1 MEQTNVNFE
10 DLLNTM
16 NFDSLEQ
23 ETPEEVV
30 DLSLPE
36 SVEEKEE
43 DVVTEP
49 AKEEIVATKEKEPEK
64 VDLTLTEETNYD
76 SLIKELVDLGDWD
89 SDFVI
94 PSEDG
99 EDVLI
104 TDLKGVTKE
113 RFQEI
118 KEAVKD
124 FKDKEF
130 KSKYVSIDGLTETQR
145 SLINIVKSGNLEKAE
160 ELFKNPQQLQEPFQ
174 GYDSSNDTHNINV
187 LAYHYKQQGFSDKK
201 IQSLI
206 KVTQED
212 LTLDTEAQAV
222 VDSYREGY
230 KNHLEGI
237 EKETEEIKKQEE
249 ESRKVY
255 RKDLAAKYKEEGF
268 PEPLVKKLV
277 DATTKLDQD
286 GELPVDKV
294 YEQLMK
300 DPKEAKEVALF
311 LLNRQEYIN
320 RVKAPVKKEADV
332 NFLKKLNIARKT
344 APSKNSQKEEDSPNN
359 FFETLTFN

>member
-16 NFDSLEQ
+16 NFNSPEQ

-30 DLSLPE
+30 DLTLPE
-36 SVEEKEE
+36 SVDEEEKVEE
-43 DVVTEP
+43 TKE
-49 AKEEIVATKEKEPEK
+49 EEIVATKEEEIEK
-64 VDLTLTEETNYD
+64 VDLSLTEETNYD
-76 SLIKELVDLGDWD
+76 TLIKELVDLGEWD

-94 PSEDG
+94 TDDEGNDI
-99 EDVLI
+99 LI
-104 TDLKGVTKE
+104 TDLKGTDKE
-113 RFQEI
+113 KFNLIKDEI
-118 KEAVKD
+118 KSL
-124 FKDKEF
+124 KDKEF
-130 KSKYVSIDGLTETQR
+130 KTKYVSVDGLTETQK
-145 SLINIVKSGNLEKAE
+145 SLINIIKSGNLEKAE
-160 ELFKNPQQLQEPFQ
+160 ELFKNPTQLQEPFQ
-174 GYDSSNDTHNINV
+174 GYDYSNDTHNINV

-206 KVTQED
+206 KVAQED

-222 VDSYREGY
+222 VEQYREGY
-230 KNHLEGI
+230 KNHLSSI
-237 EKETEEIKKQEE
+237 EKEAEEAKKQEE

-255 RKDLAAKYKEEGF
+255 RKDLTTQYKDEGF

-277 DATTKLDQD
+277 DATTKPDQD

-311 LLNRQEYIN
+311 LLNRQEYLN

-344 APSKNSQKEEDSPNN
+344 APSKNSQKEEDTPNN

>member
-16 NFDSLEQ
+16 NFDSPAQ
-23 ETPEEVV
+23 ETPE
-30 DLSLPE
+30 
-36 SVEEKEE
+36 
-43 DVVTEP
+43 
-49 AKEEIVATKEKEPEK
+49 EK
-64 VDLTLTEETNYD
+64 VDLTLPESVEVIKEETIKEDVIEEETPPITQEPEKIDLNLAEETNYD
-76 SLIKELVDLGDWD
+76 TLIKELVELGEWD

-94 PSEDG
+94 PNEDG

-104 TDLKGVTKE
+104 TDLKGIDKE

-118 KEAVKD
+118 KDAVKE

-130 KSKYVSIDGLTETQR
+130 KSKYVSVDGLTETQK

-206 KVTQED
+206 KVAQED
-212 LTLDTEAQAV
+212 LTLDTEAQSV
-222 VDSYREGY
+222 VEQYREGY
-230 KNHLEGI
+230 KNHLSSI
-237 EKETEEIKKQEE
+237 EKEAEEAKKQEE
-249 ESRKVY
+249 DSRKTY
-255 RKDLAAKYKEEGF
+255 RKDLSAQYKEEGF

-277 DATTKLDQD
+277 DATTKPDQD

-344 APSKNSQKEEDSPNN
+344 APSKNSQKEEEKPNN
-359 FFETLTFN
+359 LFETLTFN

>member
-1 MEQTNVNFE
+1 MEQTNVNFD
-10 DLLNTM
+10 DLLKNM
-16 NFDSLEQ
+16 NFDNSDQPKEELEI
-23 ETPEEVV
+23 
-30 DLSLPE
+30 DLSLSNEEEEEETPK
-36 SVEEKEE
+36 EEKPKEE
-43 DVVTEP
+43 EP
-49 AKEEIVATKEKEPEK
+49 KAEETPKEEEIVFS
-64 VDLTLTEETNYD
+64 EETNYD
-76 SLIKELVDLGDWD
+76 VLIKELVELGEWD

-94 PSEDG
+94 TDDEG
-99 EDVLI
+99 NDVSI
-104 TDLKGVTKE
+104 TDLKGTDKE
-113 RFQEI
+113 TFQAIKDAI
-118 KEAVKD
+118 KET
-124 FKDKEF
+124 KDKEF
-130 KSKYVSIDGLTETQR
+130 KSKYVSVDGLTETQK
-145 SLINIVKSGNLEKAE
+145 SLINIIKSGDLEKAE
-160 ELFKNPQQLQEPFQ
+160 ELFKNPAQLQEPFQ

-187 LAYHYKQQGFSDKK
+187 LAYHYRQQGFSDKK

-206 KVTQED
+206 KVAQED

-222 VDSYREGY
+222 VEDYRNGY
-230 KNHLEGI
+230 KNHLSSI
-237 EKETEEIKKQEE
+237 EKEAEEAKKQEE

-255 RKDLAAKYKEEGF
+255 RKDLTTQYKEEGF

-277 DATTKLDQD
+277 DATTKPDQD

-311 LLNRQEYIN
+311 LLNRQEYLN

-344 APSKNSQKEEDSPNN
+344 TATKNSQKEEDTPNN

>member
-10 DLLNTM
+10 DLLDTM
-16 NFDSLEQ
+16 NFDSPDLETTK
-23 ETPEEVV
+23 EIEV
-30 DLSLPE
+30 DLTLPE
-36 SVEEKEE
+36 SVEEEKEE
-43 DVVTEP
+43 EVL
-49 AKEEIVATKEKEPEK
+49 EETPSAIKEPEK
-64 VDLTLTEETNYD
+64 IELNLTEETNYD
-76 SLIKELVDLGDWD
+76 SIIKELVDLGEWD

-94 PSEDG
+94 PDEEGNDI
-99 EDVLI
+99 LI
-104 TDLKGVTKE
+104 TDLKGIDKD

-118 KEAVKD
+118 KEAVKE

-130 KSKYVSIDGLTETQR
+130 KDKYVSVDGLTATQK
-145 SLINIVKSGNLEKAE
+145 SLINIVKSGDLEKAE

-174 GYDSSNDTHNINV
+174 GYDSSNDNHNINV
-187 LAYHYKQQGFSDKK
+187 LAYHYKQQGFSEKK

-206 KVTQED
+206 KVAQED
-212 LTLDTEAQAV
+212 LTLDSEAQAV
-222 VDSYREGY
+222 VDQYRDGY
-230 KNHLEGI
+230 KEHLSTI
-237 EKETEEIKKQEE
+237 EKEAQEAKIVEE
-249 ESRKVY
+249 ENRKTY
-255 RKDLAAKYKEEGF
+255 RKDLSAQYKEEGF

-277 DATTKLDQD
+277 DATTKPDQD

-320 RVKAPVKKEADV
+320 RLKAPIKKEADV

-344 APSKNSQKEEDSPNN
+344 SPSKNSQKEEESPSNI
-359 FFETLTFN
+359 FETLTFN

>member
-1 MEQTNVNFE
+1 MEQTNVNFD
-10 DLLNTM
+10 DLLKTM
-16 NFDSLEQ
+16 NFDNSEQPKEELEI
-23 ETPEEVV
+23 
-30 DLSLPE
+30 DLSL
-36 SVEEKEE
+36 SNEEEEETPKQEEPKEE
-43 DVVTEP
+43 EVIEESP
-49 AKEEIVATKEKEPEK
+49 KEEIVFS
-64 VDLTLTEETNYD
+64 EETNYD
-76 SLIKELVDLGDWD
+76 ILIRELVDLGEWD

-94 PSEDG
+94 TDEEG
-99 EDVLI
+99 NDVSI
-104 TDLKGVTKE
+104 TDLKGTDKE
-113 RFQEI
+113 TFQAIKDAI
-118 KEAVKD
+118 KEE
-124 FKDKEF
+124 KDKDF
-130 KSKYVSIDGLTETQR
+130 KSKYVSVDGLTETQK

-160 ELFKNPQQLQEPFQ
+160 ELFKNPAQLQEPFQ

-206 KVTQED
+206 KVAQED

-222 VDSYREGY
+222 VDNYRNGY
-230 KNHLEGI
+230 KNHLSAI
-237 EKETEEIKKQEE
+237 EKEAEEAKKQEE
-249 ESRKVY
+249 ESRKTY
-255 RKDLAAKYKEEGF
+255 RKDLTTQYKEEGF

-277 DATTKLDQD
+277 DATTKPDQD

-300 DPKEAKEVALF
+300 DPKEAKEIALF
-311 LLNRQEYIN
+311 LLNRQEYLN

-344 APSKNSQKEEDSPNN
+344 TATKNSQKEEDTPNN

>member
-1 MEQTNVNFE
+1 MEQTNVNFD
-10 DLLNTM
+10 DLLKNM
-16 NFDSLEQ
+16 NFDNSDQPKEELEINLSLSNEEEGEEAPKEENPKEEELKAE
-23 ETPEEVV
+23 ETP
-30 DLSLPE
+30 
-36 SVEEKEE
+36 KEDE
-43 DVVTEP
+43 LVFS
-49 AKEEIVATKEKEPEK
+49 
-64 VDLTLTEETNYD
+64 EETNYD
-76 SLIKELVDLGDWD
+76 VLIKELVDLGEWD

-94 PSEDG
+94 PDDEGNDI
-99 EDVLI
+99 LI
-104 TDLKGVTKE
+104 TDLKGIDKE

-118 KEAVKD
+118 KEAIKD

-130 KSKYVSIDGLTETQR
+130 KSKYVSVEGMTETQK
-145 SLINIVKSGNLEKAE
+145 SLINIIKSGDLEKAE
-160 ELFKNPQQLQEPFQ
+160 ELFKNPAQLEEPFK

-206 KVTQED
+206 KVAQED

-222 VDSYREGY
+222 VEQYREGY
-230 KNHLEGI
+230 KNHLANI
-237 EKETEEIKKQEE
+237 EKETEETRKQEE
-249 ESRKVY
+249 ESRKTY
-255 RKDLAAKYKEEGF
+255 RKDLTTQYKEEGF

-277 DATTKLDQD
+277 DATTKPDQD

-311 LLNRQEYIN
+311 LLNRQEYLN

-344 APSKNSQKEEDSPNN
+344 TATKNSQKEEDTPNN